1 MSALSKAMDLDL
13 RETQW
18 NEFVATVRARLTPET
33 RLTEREVLAPKT
45 TMRVGGP
52 ARVYT
57 EPATTEDLRQLLV
70 EGKNRGLPVFLLG
83 RGSNLIIPDE
93 GVDGLVISLA
103 HGSWQKFEVRP
114 GGRVWAGAGLRLK
127 NLCGLATKAGLK
139 GFEFLEGIP
148 GSVGGALRM
157 NAGAMGGWM
166 FDVVEEVQL
175 MSLAGEVRVMK
186 KSEMHVDYRHCAE
199 LHDAIALGAC
209 LRPAATAEASDIRR
223 QIDVYQKK
231 RVESQ
236 PREPSAGCI
245 FKNPPGASAGRLI
258 DELGLKGARV
268 GDAEVSPVHA
278 NFIVNRGHATSA
290 DIIGLIRQVR
300 ARVKSARG
308 IDLEPEVLL
317 YGQEWRDV
325 L

>member
-1 MSALSKAMDLDL
+1 
-13 RETQW
+13 
-18 NEFVATVRARLTPET
+18 
-33 RLTEREVLAPKT
+33 
-45 TMRVGGP
+45 
-52 ARVYT
+52 
-57 EPATTEDLRQLLV
+57 
-70 EGKNRGLPVFLLG
+70 
-83 RGSNLIIPDE
+83 
-93 GVDGLVISLA
+93 VDGLVLSLG
-103 HGSWQKFEVRP
+103 HENWQKFEP
-114 GGRVWAGAGLRLK
+114 QPDGRIWAGAGLRLK

-166 FDVVEEVQL
+166 FDVVDEVQL
-175 MSLAGEVRVMK
+175 MTLTGEIRTMPK
-186 KSEMHVDYRHCAE
+186 GAMHVDYRHCTE
-199 LHDAIALGAC
+199 LETGIALGAW
-209 LRPAATAEASDIRR
+209 LRPAASAQADDIRR

-245 FKNPPGASAGRLI
+245 FKNPPGHSAGRLI
-258 DELGLKGARV
+258 DEVGLKGERV
-268 GDAEVSPVHA
+268 GDAEVSTVHA

-290 DIIGLIRQVR
+290 DIIGLVKKVR

-308 IDLEPEVLL
+308 VDLEPEVLL